1 MNDLPIPDGRPRHDV
16 VRPMLGAAVIAL
28 LLVLGGL
35 TGGGASAATP
45 SDAGARTVPADMPV
59 DAAPEHEFKVSN
71 IIGERRWE
79 ADFLTLNGAQDVITV
94 NLGALHEKHKE
105 ALQFNLDE
113 HTGTLRVSEFGMG
126 VLDGIGYVCIIK
138 GTTPVKDG
146 RVEITLW
153 LEHQPVMGEED
164 EPVKKGGFM
173 PSTFELTAAF
183 EDREI
188 HTKGYAGDMDSTM
201 IFTMIFGIV
210 GGLGIFMLGMKHMSD
225 GLQTVAGS
233 RLRSL
238 ISAVT
243 DNRVLA
249 VLIGTGVTCVV
260 QSSSVT
266 TVMVV
271 GFVNSGLMNLSQ
283 AIGVTMGANIGTTI
297 TGWILAL
304 KIGKYGLPILGV
316 AALFY
321 RFSKR
326 DRVRYLALIA
336 MGVGMIFFGLLLMKN
351 GFRPIRYLPA
361 FKEWFGRFQADSYLG
376 VLACAGVGCVLT
388 MVVQS
393 SSATL
398 GITMALAVQGPE
410 VMPFTTAAALVLGE
424 NIGTTITAWLASI
437 GTTTNAKRAAYAH
450 VIFNVLG
457 VLWITA
463 IFHVY
468 VKFVVGVMGG
478 DATVLNDPMGVPFAT
493 ESLIIAGIAAVHTG
507 FNVTNVLV
515 FLPFTGRLARFL
527 ERVVPEKK
535 HKEVPHLTSLHA
547 HLLESPVVG
556 IEQSRVELL
565 RMGQSLRIMMTKLR
579 SLMTDGFSDEAIIK
593 KLFHREE
600 VFDIMQKEV
609 VTFLSEMCSG
619 ALAHDVV
626 DEGRQQLR
634 IADEYESVGD
644 YIADILKLNLRL
656 RDANVEMSEEARQ
669 ELLDLHDALTSY
681 VEMIDEAV
689 KQRHGDILSKAC
701 SQGDAITHSVR
712 ELRARHLERV
722 TARAVAPLVTVIY
735 NDTINAYRRIRDH
748 MFNVAE
754 ALAGEK

>member
-1 MNDLPIPDGRPRHDV
+1 MKDLPVPDGRPRHDV

-28 LLVLGGL
+28 LLVLWGL
-35 TGGGASAATP
+35 MGGGVSAATP
-45 SDAGARTVPADMPV
+45 SGAETPAPASE
-59 DAAPEHEFKVSN
+59 AAPASEFKLSN
-71 IIGERRWE
+71 IIGERIWQ
-79 ADFLTLNGAQDVITV
+79 ADFLTLNGAQDVIIV
-94 NLGALHEKHKE
+94 NLGALHEQHQE
-105 ALQFNLDE
+105 VLQFNLDE
-113 HTGTLRVSEFGMG
+113 HAGTMTVRKAHWSFGQNG
-126 VLDGIGYVCIIK
+126 GSQAWLELEGAV
-138 GTTPVKDG
+138 PVKDG
-146 RVEITLW
+146 QVQITLL
-153 LEHQPVMGEED
+153 LERQPVMGD
-164 EPVKKGGFM
+164 IHEPLKKSGFM
-173 PSTFELTAAF
+173 PSKFELTASVEGRA
-183 EDREI
+183 I
-188 HTKGYAGDMDSTM
+188 HTKGYAGGMDATK

-233 RLRSL
+233 RLRTL

-271 GFVNSGLMNLSQ
+271 GFVNSGLMTLSQ

-336 MGVGMIFFGLLLMKN
+336 MGIGMIFFGLLLMKN
-351 GFRPIRYLPA
+351 GFKPIRYLPA
-361 FKEWFGRFQADSYLG
+361 FKEWLGYFRADDYFG
-376 VLACAGVGCVLT
+376 VLACAAVGCVLT
-388 MVVQS
+388 MIVQS

-398 GITMALAVQGPE
+398 GITIALAVQGPE
-410 VMPFTTAAALVLGE
+410 VMPFTSAAALVLGE

-463 IFHVY
+463 IFQVY
-468 VKFVVGVMGG
+468 VRFVVGVMGG
-478 DATVLNDPMGVPFAT
+478 DATVLGDPMGVPFAS

-507 FNVTNVLV
+507 FNVTNVV
-515 FLPFTGRLARFL
+515 AFLPFTGRLARFL

-535 HKEVPHLTSLHA
+535 HKEAPHLTSLHA

-565 RMGQSLRIMMTKLR
+565 RMGQSLRIMMEKLR
-579 SLMTDGFSDEAIIK
+579 SLMIDGFSDETIIK
-593 KLFHREE
+593 KVFHREE
-600 VFDIMQKEV
+600 VLDIMQKEV
-609 VTFLSEMCSG
+609 VTFLSEMFSG
-619 ALAHDVV
+619 TVAHDVV

-644 YIADILKLNLRL
+644 YIADILKMHLRL
-656 RDANVEMSEEARQ
+656 RDANVELSEEARS
-669 ELLDLHDALTSY
+669 ELLGLHDALASY

-712 ELRARHLERV
+712 DLRARHLERV
-722 TARAVAPLVTVIY
+722 TARAVAPLVTVMY
-735 NDTINAYRRIRDH
+735 GDTINAYRRIRDH